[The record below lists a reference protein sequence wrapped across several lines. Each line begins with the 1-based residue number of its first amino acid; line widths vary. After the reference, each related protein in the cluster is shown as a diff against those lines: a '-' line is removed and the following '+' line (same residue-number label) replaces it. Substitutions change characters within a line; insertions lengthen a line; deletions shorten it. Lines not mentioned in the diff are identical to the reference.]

1 MSLSPATHTPS
12 HPSPGSTAER
22 RSWKD
27 RLTDQWLPGLL
38 VGAYFFFPISNAAA
52 NVLMLVCCLLW
63 LVPGR
68 HAERWKAVSANP
80 GAWMALGLYA
90 LMLVG
95 VAYTTGSGDEIR
107 QHLVKYFKL
116 VFMAIVMGVFMAEV
130 WQRRAWWAFTA
141 ALLFILASTW
151 ANIWIDTPWS
161 STQNQGWGQNH
172 TVFKDYIAQGLMMSL
187 LVVVALSRAID
198 PGKSGLHRAAWAVV
212 AVLGALSVTHLSQ
225 GRTGY
230 VALAAALFMFTL
242 FALRGWWR
250 VLLLV
255 ALLGAA
261 GAVYQTSAPM
271 QERVQTA
278 ISEAR
283 NHNLE
288 SFTSIG
294 QRLYFANKSLEL
306 IAEKPLLGWGTGA
319 YHGQFCRVA
328 DNDTWCHYGKV
339 HPHNQFLFIW
349 VEHGVLGLALMLGLV
364 LLPMAVVFPRTPAR
378 LGLAAGFSGVF
389 IVGSLT
395 HGSLWLSTESH
406 FFTLMGALIFASHA
420 QRAPLSRHRQPPSPP
435 L

>member
-1 MSLSPATHTPS
+1 MSLNATALPPLP
-12 HPSPGSTAER
+12 PSPGRLPWRA
-22 RSWKD
+22 

-38 VGAYFFFPISNAAA
+38 VAVYFFFPISNAAA
-52 NVLMLVCCLLW
+52 NLLMLACCLLW

-68 HAERWKAVSANP
+68 HSARWKVLRANP

-95 VAYTTGSGDEIR
+95 MAYTTGSGDEIR

-116 VFMAIVMGVFMAEV
+116 VFMAIVIGVFMTEV

-151 ANIWIDTPWS
+151 ANIWVDTPWS

-187 LVVVALSRAID
+187 LVVVALSRAIE
-198 PGKSGLHRAAWAVV
+198 PTASKAQRAVWGLV
-212 AVLGALSVTHLSQ
+212 ALLGALSITHLSE

-230 VALAAALFMFTL
+230 VALAAALFMFIL
-242 FALRGWWR
+242 FALRGWYR
-250 VLLLV
+250 VLFLA

-261 GAVYQTSAPM
+261 GVVYQTSAPM

-278 ISEAR
+278 IAEVR

-288 SFTSIG
+288 SFTSMG
-294 QRLYFANKSLEL
+294 QRLYFASKSLEL
-306 IAEKPLLGWGTGA
+306 IGEKPLLGWGTGA

-328 DNDTWCHYGKV
+328 DNETWCHFGKV

-364 LLPMAVVFPRTPAR
+364 LLPVAVVFPRTPAR
-378 LGLAAGFSGVF
+378 LGLAAGFSGIF

-406 FFTLMGALIFASHA
+406 LFTLMGALIFASHA
-420 QRAPLSRHRQPPSPP
+420 QRVPDTPSSPAA
-435 L
+435 